1 MPSPSRA
8 IVYIDGFNLYYGLL
22 RNTPHRWLDLS
33 AFARTLLPTYD
44 IVLVR
49 YFTARIKPLP
59 WDTTGHYRQGAYL
72 EALKSLPDVSVHLG
86 EFRSNIV
93 RRPLADSTRVPPDTV
108 TIIDTKEKGS
118 DVNLASHLL
127 LDGFRD
133 RYAVA
138 VVVSNDSDLL
148 EPVRM
153 AREELGKRVH
163 IVFTGR
169 QRRGSVFQGRVD
181 NITRHV
187 NTSVL
192 QRSQLPETVQIG
204 SRRVRKPREWCR

>member
-1 MPSPSRA
+1 MSSQPRA

-22 RNTPHRWLDLS
+22 RRTPHRWLDLS
-33 AFARTLLPTYD
+33 AFARTLLPAYD

-49 YFTARIKPLP
+49 YFTARLKPLP
-59 WDTTGHYRQGAYL
+59 WDATGHYRQGAYL

-86 EFRSNIV
+86 EFRSNVV

-108 TIIDTKEKGS
+108 AVVDTKEKGS
-118 DVNLASHLL
+118 DVNLASYLL
-127 LDGFRD
+127 LEGFRD
-133 RYAVA
+133 CYDIA

-153 AREELGKRVH
+153 VREELGRKVH
-163 IVFTGR
+163 IVFTR
-169 QRRGSVFQGRVD
+169 RERRGSVFEGRVD
-181 NITRHV
+181 HITRHV

-192 QRSQLPETVQIG
+192 QKSQLPDTVRLEG
-204 SRRVRKPREWCR
+204 RTVRKPREW

>member
-1 MPSPSRA
+1 MTPRPIA

-33 AFARTLLPTYD
+33 AFAKTLLPAYD
-44 IVLVR
+44 SVLIR
-49 YFTARIKPLP
+49 CFTARLKPLP
-59 WDTTGHYRQGAYL
+59 WDATGHYRQGTYL

-86 EFRSNIV
+86 EFRSNVV
-93 RRPLADSTRVPPDTV
+93 RRPLADSARVPPDTV
-108 TIIDTKEKGS
+108 AIIDTKEKGS

-133 RYAVA
+133 RYDVA

-153 AREELGKRVH
+153 TREELGKKVH

-169 QRRGSVFQGRVD
+169 LRRGSVFQGRVD
-181 NITRHV
+181 GIMRHV
-187 NTSVL
+187 NASVL
-192 QRSQLPETVQIG
+192 QRSQLPETVRLG
-204 SRRVRKPREWCR
+204 DRVVRKPREW

>member
-1 MPSPSRA
+1 MASLPRA

-22 RNTPHRWLDLS
+22 RGTPYRWLDLS
-33 AFARTLLPTYD
+33 AFARALLPAYD

-49 YFTARIKPLP
+49 YFTARLKPLP
-59 WDTTGHYRQGAYL
+59 WDATGHYRQGAYL

-86 EFRSNIV
+86 EFRSNVV
-93 RRPLADSTRVPPDTV
+93 RRPLADSTRIPPDTV
-108 TIIDTKEKGS
+108 AVIDTKEKGS

-127 LDGFRD
+127 LDGFRN
-133 RYAVA
+133 RYDAA

-153 AREELGKRVH
+153 VREELGKRMH
-163 IVFTGR
+163 IVFTR
-169 QRRGSVFQGRVD
+169 RERRGSVFEGRVD
-181 NITRHV
+181 DIMRHV

-192 QRSQLPETVQIG
+192 QRSQLPVTVQVQG
-204 SRRVRKPREWCR
+204 RPVRKPREW